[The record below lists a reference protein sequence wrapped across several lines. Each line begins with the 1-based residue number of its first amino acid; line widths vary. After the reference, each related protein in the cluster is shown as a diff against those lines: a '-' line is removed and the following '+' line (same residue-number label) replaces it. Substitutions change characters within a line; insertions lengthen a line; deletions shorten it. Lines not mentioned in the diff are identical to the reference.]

1 MESYFFLSWIKKLK
15 TPGKRPFEKSAPQ
28 IYRKIFKISDES
40 VEFLDNNF

>member
-1 MESYFFLSWIKKLK
+1 MESYFFLPWIKELK

-28 IYRKIFKISDES
+28 IYRKFSKISDES